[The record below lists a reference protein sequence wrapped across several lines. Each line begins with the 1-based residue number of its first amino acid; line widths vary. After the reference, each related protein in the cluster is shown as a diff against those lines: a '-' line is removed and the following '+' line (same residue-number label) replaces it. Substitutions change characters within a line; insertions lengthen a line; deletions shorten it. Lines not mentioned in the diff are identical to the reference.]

1 MLYSLKSKETQ
12 KQSCSWVY
20 DFAADAELL
29 SVESP
34 LTKGLMILIRTGK
47 LEVRQKFD
55 YKSADLN
62 YD

>member
-1 MLYSLKSKETQ
+1 MTLLLMLNY
-12 KQSCSWVY
+12 
-20 DFAADAELL
+20 LL
-29 SVESP
+29 SVEFF